1 LAVAIVTPV
10 ALSPHTPLYIRRRKI
25 DQSTPQT
32 FHHPPSHIRFLF
44 RGKNNKDLFT
54 RLSLMIQS
62 DTQCDKGLTA
72 EGKPRKRRVGGGRP
86 PKHGEDTRSIRVPL
100 SVETEVI
107 SSIPELRAI
116 LDHWEEDCIN
126 NPDSSRHYYLKKAL
140 DEIRALGY

>member
-1 LAVAIVTPV
+1 VV
-10 ALSPHTPLYIRRRKI
+10 
-25 DQSTPQT
+25 
-32 FHHPPSHIRFLF
+32 
-44 RGKNNKDLFT
+44 KNKKDLFT
-54 RLSLMIQS
+54 RLLAMIQS

-116 LDHWEEDCIN
+116 LDHWEQDCIN

-140 DEIRALGY
+140 DEIRALGF